1 MNNARR
7 AKLTITR
14 ALIEQARDIVAR
26 AACEEREYFD
36 DKLPEIVLG
45 DRAQTADATATA
57 LDKAADSLEEVL
69 TALDVMDL
77 DPVGELDRLYRAAE
91 LSDVPPVAQG

>member
-36 DKLPEIVLG
+36 DKLPEIILG
-45 DRAQTADATATA
+45 DQGPDGPTRPRPRST
-57 LDKAADSLEEVL
+57 KPL
-69 TALDVMDL
+69 TASRKSS
-77 DPVGELDRLYRAAE
+77 PH
-91 LSDVPPVAQG
+91 ST